1 MPLYEYHCSCGNHWE
16 AHRSVDYRDMEACSD
31 CLRKPQRV
39 FSMNAKPVVYEYY
52 SENLDA
58 RITGPKQKARLLKE
72 KNLSEVG

>member
-1 MPLYEYHCSCGNHWE
+1 
-16 AHRSVDYRDMEACSD
+16 
-31 CLRKPQRV
+31 
-39 FSMNAKPVVYEYY
+39 MNAKPVVYEYY